1 MKPRKLRL
9 VFGSSKLLWQQYSRA
24 TRCMHARRRCSSPP
38 ASACS
43 QIPAPQWC
51 CFACRC
57 AQPACPCVILEN
69 CGVVDSVVLRPP
81 AASCVN
87 PVNHSY
93 NHLINTGLHKGS
105 AKKNFTT
112 GAKAA
117 ARASCQAQLQL
128 QATAASTGWCVVQPA
143 HAATLVMAHA
153 CCFLPSSTACRP
165 CPDSCTLD
173 SAALQAPP
181 PPQQRVCRV
190 QPASPAAL

>member
-1 MKPRKLRL
+1 MHARPQALQLTPCLCMLPNPGTSVVLLCLPVRTACMPLCHPRKLWCCRL
-9 VFGSSKLLWQQYSRA
+9 GGA
-24 TRCMHARRRCSSPP
+24 
-38 ASACS
+38 
-43 QIPAPQWC
+43 PAPC
-51 CFACRC
+51 CIVRE
-57 AQPACPCVILEN
+57 PCKSQLQSLDQHRFTQ
-69 CGVVDSVVLRPP
+69 GVS
-81 AASCVN
+81 
-87 PVNHSY
+87 
-93 NHLINTGLHKGS
+93 
-105 AKKNFTT
+105 KKNFTT